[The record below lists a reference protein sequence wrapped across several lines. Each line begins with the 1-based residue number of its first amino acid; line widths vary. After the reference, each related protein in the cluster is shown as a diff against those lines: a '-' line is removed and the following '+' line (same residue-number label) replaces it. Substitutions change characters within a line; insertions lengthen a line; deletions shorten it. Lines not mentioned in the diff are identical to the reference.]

1 MNEDGNTRGT
11 TRRYVALD
19 IHKQYCVI
27 AGVDRDGRVVLQ
39 PVRVEHADLEGWLK
53 KNLRGTDHV
62 VIESTTNAWHVYDL
76 LVPLAERV
84 VVANPI
90 KVKQIANARVKTDIR
105 DTFILA
111 RLLAANLVPEVWVPP
126 AHVREM
132 RQLLSQRRQLVEAHT
147 QIVNRMH
154 SVAHRHH
161 LSHERGKRFNENTT
175 AWQKDKRL
183 SKIEQFQLELEMEN
197 RVYIEKQIGRIGK
210 EVAKMSHQK
219 PWADSMSYLMQLP
232 GFGVI
237 TGITVLAAIGEIQR
251 FDSARH
257 LASYSGLTP
266 GLEQSGT
273 KYHEKGITKEGRKEL
288 RWALVEVAQRAVK
301 SDPLWTRRFQEL
313 QKRMHRNQAIV
324 AIARRMLELVWYV
337 LTRRQP
343 YRHFS
348 QERIAYK
355 YLTWAWQMD
364 EAARDGLTRQQFA
377 RYYLMKLGIGHDLT
391 RIALNP
397 KYPRKIA
404 SEAELLALRPELK
417 QLE

>member
-1 MNEDGNTRGT
+1 MNEEGNTRGP
-11 TRRYVALD
+11 RRYVALD
-19 IHKQYCVI
+19 IHKKYCVI
-27 AGVDRDGRVVLQ
+27 GGVDREGRVVLHA
-39 PVRVEHADLEGWLK
+39 VRVEHADLEGWLK
-53 KNLRGTDHV
+53 KNLRSTDHV
-62 VIESTTNAWHVYDL
+62 VFESTTNAWHVYDL
-76 LVPLAERV
+76 LEPLVERV
-84 VVANPI
+84 VVANPA
-90 KVKQIANARVKTDIR
+90 KVKQIANARVKTDVR

-111 RLLAANLVPEVWVPP
+111 RLLAANLVPDVWVPP

-132 RQLLSQRRQLVEAHT
+132 RQLLSQRRQLVETHT

-161 LSHERGKRFNENTT
+161 LKHERGKRFNEKTT
-175 AWQKDKRL
+175 AWQKDERL

-197 RVYIEKQIGRIGK
+197 RVYIEKQISRIGK
-210 EVAKMSHQK
+210 EVAKLSHRK
-219 PWADSMSYLMQLP
+219 PWAESMTYLMQLP

-237 TGITVLAAIGEIQR
+237 TAMTVLAAIGEIQR

-273 KYHEKGITKEGRKEL
+273 KYNEKGITKEGRKEL
-288 RWALVEVAQRAVK
+288 RWALVEVAQRAVN
-301 SDPLWTRRFQEL
+301 SDPLWKQRFQEL

-324 AIARRMLELVWYV
+324 AIARRLLELVWVV
-337 LTRRQP
+337 LTRCQP

-364 EAARDGLTRQQFA
+364 EVARDGLTRQQFA
-377 RYYLMKLGIGHDLT
+377 RYYLMRLGVGHDLT
-391 RIALNP
+391 RIALDP
-397 KYPRKIA
+397 KHPRKLA
-404 SEAELLALRPELK
+404 SEAELLALRPEL
-417 QLE
+417 QHLE

>member
-1 MNEDGNTRGT
+1 MKEDGNTRGSK
-11 TRRYVALD
+11 RYVALD
-19 IHKQYCVI
+19 IHKHYCVV
-27 AGVDRDGRVVLQ
+27 AGVDRDGRVLLH

-53 KNLRGTDHV
+53 KNLCVTDHV

-76 LVPLAERV
+76 LAPVAERV

-90 KVKQIANARVKTDIR
+90 EVKQIANARVKTDIR
-105 DTFILA
+105 DTLILA

-126 AHVREM
+126 VHVREM
-132 RQLLSQRRQLVEAHT
+132 RQLLSQRRQLVETQT

-161 LSHERGKRFNENTT
+161 LQHERGKRFNEKTT
-175 AWQKDKRL
+175 DWQKDKRL
-183 SKIEQFQLELEMEN
+183 SSLEQFQLELEMEN
-197 RVYIEKQIGRIGK
+197 LRYIQKQIERISQ
-210 EVAKMSHQK
+210 EVRRMCHQK
-219 PWADSMSYLMQLP
+219 PWAESMTYVMQLP

-237 TGITVLAAIGEIQR
+237 TAMTVLSAIGDIQR
-251 FDSARH
+251 FETPKH

-273 KYHEKGITKEGRKEL
+273 KNRGKGITKEGRREL
-288 RWALVEVAQRAVK
+288 RWALVEAAQMAVK
-301 SDPLWTRRFQEL
+301 SDPFWKMRFQAM

-324 AIARRMLELVWYV
+324 AVARRLLELVWYV

-348 QERIAYK
+348 PERIAYK
-355 YLTWAWQMD
+355 YLTWAWRMD

-377 RYYLMKLGIGHDLT
+377 RYYMMRLGIGHDLT
-391 RIALNP
+391 RIALEP
-397 KYPRKIA
+397 KHPRKIA
-404 SEAELLALRPELK
+404 SEAELLVLRPEL
-417 QLE
+417 QHIE

>member
-1 MNEDGNTRGT
+1 MNEEIDTRT
-11 TRRYVALD
+11 SRRYVALD
-19 IHKQYCVI
+19 IHKHYCVV
-27 AGVDRDGRVVLQ
+27 AGVDREGRVVLQ

-53 KNLRGTDHV
+53 KNLRASDYV

-76 LVPLAERV
+76 LVAGVERV
-84 VVANPI
+84 LVANPI
-90 KVKQIANARVKTDIR
+90 QVKQIARARVKTDIR
-105 DTFILA
+105 DTLILA

-126 AHVREM
+126 VHVRQL
-132 RQLLSQRRQLVEAHT
+132 RQLLSQRRQFVETHT

-161 LSHERGKRFNENTT
+161 LHHPAGKRFNEKNTV
-175 AWQKDKRL
+175 WQKDQRL
-183 SKIEQFQLELEMEN
+183 SQIEQFQLGLEMEN
-197 RVYIEKQIGRIGK
+197 RVYIEKQINKIGK

-219 PWADSMSYLMQLP
+219 PWAESMYLMQLP

-237 TGITVLAAIGEIQR
+237 TGMTVLAAIGEIQR
-251 FDSARH
+251 FESARH

-273 KYHEKGITKEGRKEL
+273 KYREKGITKEGRKEL
-288 RWALVEVAQRAVK
+288 RWAMVEVAQRAVK
-301 SDPLWTRRFQEL
+301 SDPHWKQRFQEL
-313 QKRMHRNQAIV
+313 QQRMHRNQAMV
-324 AIARRMLELVWYV
+324 AIARRLLELVWYV

-364 EAARDGLTRQQFA
+364 DEARDGLTRQQFT
-377 RYYLMKLGIGHDLT
+377 RYYLMRLGIGQDLT
-391 RIALNP
+391 RIALDP
-397 KYPRKIA
+397 KHPRRIS
-404 SEAELLALRPELK
+404 SEAELLALRPELNHI
-417 QLE
+417 E

>member
-1 MNEDGNTRGT
+1 MNEDGNTRGS
-11 TRRYVALD
+11 RRYIALD
-19 IHKQYCVI
+19 IHKHYCVV
-27 AGVDRDGRVVLQ
+27 AGVDREGRVVLQ
-39 PVRVEHADLEGWLK
+39 AVRVEHQDLEGWLEK
-53 KNLRGTDHV
+53 KLLSTDHV

-76 LVPLAERV
+76 LAPLVERV
-84 VVANPI
+84 VVANPG
-90 KVKQIANARVKTDIR
+90 KVKQIAKARVKTDIR

-126 AHVREM
+126 AHVREL
-132 RQLLSQRRQLVEAHT
+132 RQLLSQRRQLVETHT

-161 LSHERGKRFNENTT
+161 LKHERGKRFNEKNTG
-175 AWQKDKRL
+175 WQKDKRL
-183 SKIEQFQLELEMEN
+183 SKLEQFQLELEMEN
-197 RVYIEKQIGRIGK
+197 RVYIQKQIGRIGK
-210 EVAKMSHQK
+210 EVAKMSHQQ
-219 PWADSMSYLMQLP
+219 PWAESMTYLMQLP

-237 TGITVLAAIGEIQR
+237 TGMTVLAAIGDIQR

-257 LASYSGLTP
+257 LASYSGLIP

-273 KYHEKGITKEGRKEL
+273 KYNEKGITKEGRKEL

-301 SDPLWTRRFQEL
+301 SDPHWKVRFQEL

-324 AIARRMLELVWYV
+324 AIARRLLELVWVV

-364 EAARDGLTRQQFA
+364 EEARDGLTRQQFA
-377 RYYLMKLGIGHDLT
+377 RYYLMRLGIGHDLT

-404 SEAELLALRPELK
+404 TEAELLALCPELN
-417 QLE
+417 QIE

>member
-1 MNEDGNTRGT
+1 MNEDGNARAL
-11 TRRYVALD
+11 RRYVALD
-19 IHKQYCVI
+19 IHKHYCVV
-27 AGVDRDGRVVLQ
+27 AGVDREGRVLLQ
-39 PVRVEHADLEGWLK
+39 AVRVEHADLEAWLK
-53 KNLRGTDHV
+53 KNLRESDHV

-76 LVPLAERV
+76 LAPLAEQV
-84 VVANPI
+84 LVANPI
-90 KVKQIANARVKTDIR
+90 QVKQIARARVKTDIR
-105 DTFILA
+105 DTLILA
-111 RLLAANLVPEVWVPP
+111 RLLAANLVPVVWVPP
-126 AHVREM
+126 LQVRQL
-132 RQLLSQRRQLVEAHT
+132 RQLLSQRRQFVETHT

-161 LSHERGKRFNENTT
+161 LRHPAGKRFNEKNT
-175 AWQKDKRL
+175 AWQKEKRL
-183 SKIEQFQLELEMEN
+183 SQIEQFQLGLEMEN
-197 RVYIEKQIGRIGK
+197 RVYIEKQINKIGK

-219 PWADSMSYLMQLP
+219 PWAESMTYLMQLP

-237 TGITVLAAIGEIQR
+237 TGMTVLAAIGEIQR
-251 FDSARH
+251 FESARH

-273 KYHEKGITKEGRKEL
+273 KYREKGITKEGRKEL

-324 AIARRMLELVWYV
+324 AVARRLLELVWYV

-364 EAARDGLTRQQFA
+364 DEARDGLTRQQFT
-377 RYYLMKLGIGHDLT
+377 RYYLMRLGIGQDLT
-391 RIALNP
+391 RIALDP
-397 KYPRKIA
+397 KHPRKIA
-404 SEAELLALRPELK
+404 SEAELLALRPELNHI
-417 QLE
+417 E

>member
-1 MNEDGNTRGT
+1 MNAEGNTRG

-19 IHKQYCVI
+19 IHKHYCVI
-27 AGVDRDGRVVLQ
+27 AAVDREGRVVLH

-53 KNLRGTDHV
+53 KKLRASDHV

-76 LVPLAERV
+76 LVAVVERV
-84 VVANPI
+84 LVANPI
-90 KVKQIANARVKTDIR
+90 KVKQIACARVKTDIR
-105 DTFILA
+105 DTLILA
-111 RLLAANLVPEVWVPP
+111 RLLAANLVPVVWVPP
-126 AHVREM
+126 AHVREL
-132 RQLLSQRRQLVEAHT
+132 RQLLSQRRQFVETHT

-161 LSHERGKRFNENTT
+161 LQHPAGKRFNEKNTG
-175 AWQKDKRL
+175 WQKDRRL

-219 PWADSMSYLMQLP
+219 PWAESMTYLMQLP

-237 TGITVLAAIGEIQR
+237 TAMTVLAAIGEIQR

-273 KYHEKGITKEGRKEL
+273 KYNEKGITKEGRKEL

-313 QKRMHRNQAIV
+313 QKRMHRNQAMV
-324 AIARRMLELVWYV
+324 AVARRLLELVWYV

-348 QERIAYK
+348 HERIAYK

-364 EAARDGLTRQQFA
+364 DEARDGLTRQQFT
-377 RYYLMKLGIGHDLT
+377 RYYLMRLGIGQDLT
-391 RIALNP
+391 RIARDP
-397 KYPRKIA
+397 KHPRKIA
-404 SEAELLALRPELK
+404 TEAELLELRPEL
-417 QLE
+417 QHIE

>member
-1 MNEDGNTRGT
+1 MNEEGNTRG

-19 IHKQYCVI
+19 IHKHYCVV
-27 AGVDRDGRVVLQ
+27 AGVDRDGKVMLQ
-39 PVRVEHADLEGWLK
+39 AVRVEHADLEEWLK
-53 KNLRGTDHV
+53 KNLRATDQV
-62 VIESTTNAWHVYDL
+62 VLESTTNAWHVYDL
-76 LVPLAERV
+76 LEPLAERV

-90 KVKQIANARVKTDIR
+90 KVKQIASARVKTDIR
-105 DTFILA
+105 DTLILA

-126 AHVREM
+126 VHVREM
-132 RQLLSQRRQLVEAHT
+132 RQLLSQRRQLVETHT

-161 LSHERGKRFNENTT
+161 LKHERGKRFNEKNTL
-175 AWQKDKRL
+175 WQKDKRL
-183 SKIEQFQLELEMEN
+183 SKVEQFQLELEMEN
-197 RVYIEKQIGRIGK
+197 RVYLEKQISRIGK

-219 PWADSMSYLMQLP
+219 PWAESMTYLMQLP

-237 TGITVLAAIGEIQR
+237 TAMTVLAAIGDVQR
-251 FDSARH
+251 FGSAKH
-257 LASYSGLTP
+257 LASYSGLT
-266 GLEQSGT
+266 GGVDQSGT
-273 KYHEKGITKEGRKEL
+273 HLVQKGITKEGRKEL
-288 RWALVEVAQRAVK
+288 RWAMVEVAQRAVK

-324 AIARRMLELVWYV
+324 AIARRLLELVWYV
-337 LTRRQP
+337 LTRRQM

-364 EAARDGLTRQQFA
+364 KAARDGLTRQQFA
-377 RYYLMKLGIGHDLT
+377 RYYLMRLGIGHDLT

-404 SEAELLALRPELK
+404 SEAELLMLRPELNHI
-417 QLE
+417 E